1 MPITLYDSASQSG
14 KKDDR
19 AGTSIVSGVVTNNC
33 DLIMQ
38 GKVLVRIPSLNQ
50 EVWAR
55 LTSSGGGSGVG
66 EFAVPPAD
74 AEVLVAL
81 SGDAPQDAY
90 ILGGLWGTRDRPPIS
105 LPTDMQTKR
114 LIRTGLTA
122 ATGHVLEFDDA
133 MQSVTITT
141 STQQSV
147 TLDPTKIELKTSLG
161 TVKLTLDLSTQ
172 SISIQALAPPPLGV
186 IELKASKISLQAQQ
200 IEIGNQLTTAS
211 TKIAGLKVN
220 IN

>member
-1 MPITLYDSASQSG
+1 MSITLYEAGSPPP
-14 KKDDR
+14 KTDDR

-81 SGDAPQDAY
+81 NGDAPQDAY
-90 ILGGLWGTRDRPPIS
+90 ILGGLWGTRDRPPIT

-114 LIRTGLTA
+114 LIRTGLTP

-133 MQSVTITT
+133 LQSVTITT
-141 STQQSV
+141 STQQTV

-161 TVKLTLDLSTQ
+161 TVKLTLDLAQQ

-186 IELKASKISLQAQQ
+186 IELTASKISLQAPQ
-200 IEIGNQLTTAS
+200 IEIGHQLKTAT
-211 TKIAGLKVN
+211 TKIAGAQVH

>member
-1 MPITLYDSASQSG
+1 MAITLYDSAAQSA
-14 KKDDR
+14 KKDER

-81 SGDAPQDAY
+81 NGDAPQDAY
-90 ILGGLWGTRDRPPIS
+90 ILGGLWGTRDRPPIT

-114 LIRTGLTA
+114 LIRTG
-122 ATGHVLEFDDA
+122 ATPAVGHVLEFDDA
-133 MQSVTITT
+133 LQSVTITT
-141 STQQSV
+141 STGQEV
-147 TLDPTKIELKTSLG
+147 TLDPTKIELATTGG
-161 TVKLTLDLSTQ
+161 TVKVTLDLATQ
-172 SISIQALAPPPLGV
+172 GITLQALAPPPLGT
-186 IELKASKISLQAQQ
+186 IELKATKISLQAQE
-200 IEIGNQLTTAS
+200 IEIGSQVLTRT
-211 TKIAGLKVN
+211 TKIAGLMVN

>member
-1 MPITLYDSASQSG
+1 MAISLYESPSAQQ
-14 KKDDR
+14 KKDEKSP
-19 AGTSIVSGVVTNNC
+19 SILSGVVTNNC

-55 LTSSGGGSGVG
+55 LTSTGGGSGVG

-74 AEVLVAL
+74 AEVLVAMA
-81 SGDAPQDAY
+81 GDATQDAY
-90 ILGGLWGTRDRPPIS
+90 ILGGLWGTRDRPPIK

-114 LIRTGLTA
+114 LIKTGLTP
-122 ATGHVLEFDDA
+122 ATGHLLEFDDA
-133 MQSVTITT
+133 LQSVTITT

-161 TVKLTLDLSTQ
+161 TVKITLDLAQQ

-186 IELKASKISLQAQQ
+186 IELKATKISLQAAE
-200 IEIGNQLTTAS
+200 IEIGNMVTTAK
-211 TKIAGLKVN
+211 TTLQGAQVL